1 MNNSL
6 RLLRDR
12 NFGPYLTGN
21 LLSNCGTW
29 FQNLAQSLLV
39 YRLTKSTFMVGV
51 VNFAQF
57 IGMFALSPWS
67 GSAAD
72 RFDRRRLLVVTQ
84 LGAVAVTGAMAVLS
98 ATGHATAGIVIALA
112 VILGL
117 TTAFAIPALMA
128 LIPLLVV
135 PEDLGPAVA
144 LNSVSFTLARGVG
157 PLLGALVIH
166 ELGISAAFGLN
177 AASYLALIGALAIIK
192 PTPQAPRP
200 AQRPQLRDTLRVL
213 RDDTRL
219 AALMAV
225 VVAVSLSQ
233 DPVSTLTP
241 GFAKQLLHHPD
252 VYSGVLIGAFGV
264 GSAVAGFYLASRTSH
279 SVRRLPYTCGLMG
292 VSMALFALSPSLVT
306 ASVCLFFGGIGFLAS
321 NTTATTIV
329 QLEVD
334 DAQRGRVMALWSASF
349 LGIRPFASLGDGGI
363 AAAGGLRTAAFV
375 MAIPAL
381 VAAVVGG
388 LRLRGRARV
397 PTHPSEL
404 DEVELGEVEVET
416 QL

>member
-12 NFGPYLTGN
+12 NFGPYLAGN

-84 LGAVAVTGAMAVLS
+84 LGAVAVTGA
-98 ATGHATAGIVIALA
+98 
-112 VILGL
+112 
-117 TTAFAIPALMA
+117 LMA
-128 LIPLLVV
+128 LIPLLVT
-135 PEDLGPAVA
+135 PDDLGPAVA

-177 AASYLALIGALAIIK
+177 AASYLALIGALAVIQ
-192 PTPQAPRP
+192 PAPQAPRP

-241 GFAKQLLHHPD
+241 GFAKQILHHPD

-264 GSAVAGFYLASRTSH
+264 GSAVAGFYLASRTTH

-292 VSMALFALSPSLVT
+292 VSMALFAVSPSLVT

-363 AAAGGLRTAAFV
+363 AAAAGLRTAALV

-388 LRLRGRARV
+388 LRLRGRAGAL
-397 PTHPSEL
+397 THPSDL
-404 DEVELGEVEVET
+404 EVEAGELEVET